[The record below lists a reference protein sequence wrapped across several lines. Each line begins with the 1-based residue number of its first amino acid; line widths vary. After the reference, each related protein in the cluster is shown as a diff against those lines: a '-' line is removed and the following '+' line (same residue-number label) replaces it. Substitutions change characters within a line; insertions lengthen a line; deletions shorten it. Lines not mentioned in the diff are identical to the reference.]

1 MEDNSFTNVVLV
13 PAAQQLEMTIYI
25 HFPLPP
31 GPPCHLTSPSHHRA
45 LSWAPCATQQP
56 PTSHLTHGGAYVG
69 SDLLIHPAFPSSPA
83 VFMLFSIASSLFLP
97 CKQVHRDHFQEPESL
112 NTNRSPFWKI
122 TMLHYSRST
131 PPTPRK
137 LYFKPML
144 SKPEVVSDMVNFR
157 QLRSKRELA
166 RTVTAISSHPLKYF

>member
-1 MEDNSFTNVVLV
+1 MMLCWFLLYNSVN
-13 PAAQQLEMTIYI
+13 QLSRIPYI
-25 HFPLPP
+25 PSSLGLPTPTPPPRP
-31 GPPCHLTSPSHHRA
+31 GHQRA
-45 LSWAPCATQQP
+45 LGGAPCATQQP